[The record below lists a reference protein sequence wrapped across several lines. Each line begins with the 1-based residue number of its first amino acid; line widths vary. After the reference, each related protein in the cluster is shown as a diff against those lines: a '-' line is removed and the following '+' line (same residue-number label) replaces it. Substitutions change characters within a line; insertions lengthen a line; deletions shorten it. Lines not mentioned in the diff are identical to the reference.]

1 MRKSSRLWRDP
12 DKAADA
18 ARVLVCPRDYFSVV
32 SPDLFARKAPLEL
45 ELGAGRGDFIIE
57 RAVTNPQRNFL
68 AVELAAAV
76 AQLMALRAARQGLAN
91 LRVLRMDARPLL
103 HLMLDPASVS
113 ACHIYFPDPWLKE
126 RQRKHRLFSPGLI
139 AGLRRVLQP
148 DAPLYIATDVADYAR
163 NIFAMLRTGGFVP
176 IEESVPG
183 ASITGFAR
191 KFIAQGRPIYS
202 GAFECRRNNDLNAAA
217 PARQADSA

>member
-1 MRKSSRLWRDP
+1 MSRMRKSSRLWRDP

-18 ARVLVCPRDYFSVV
+18 ARVLVCPRDYFNVV
-32 SPDLFARKAPLEL
+32 PRDLFARKAPLEL

-126 RQRKHRLFSPGLI
+126 
-139 AGLRRVLQP
+139 
-148 DAPLYIATDVADYAR
+148 
-163 NIFAMLRTGGFVP
+163 
-176 IEESVPG
+176 
-183 ASITGFAR
+183 
-191 KFIAQGRPIYS
+191 
-202 GAFECRRNNDLNAAA
+202 
-217 PARQADSA
+217 